1 MGEQKVSA
9 LSSTRE
15 KNEFLNHLLRDVDS
29 LEYMMDNG
37 WFEKDIVRIGAEQEM
52 CLVNTETYKPA
63 PLSMEAIEALPGCDW
78 LETELAR
85 FNLEINCD
93 PLVFEK
99 KCFSAL
105 EDDIREKLNMINK
118 AIEPMEAQVLLTG
131 ILPTFRKFDLGMHN
145 LTPRV
150 RYKNLMNAFQ
160 QQLNSRSFEF
170 RMSGID
176 EIQIHHD
183 SAMLEACNTSFQ
195 VHLQVHPEEYVQQYN
210 IAQLLTAPV
219 MALAANS
226 PLVFGKRLWHES
238 RIGLFQQ
245 ALDTRTTSEHMRDRS
260 QRVSFGKRWID
271 DSILDIFKDDITRY
285 CVMLATDI
293 TENSAEMVQQGKTPK
308 LKALQVHNSTV
319 YRWNRPCYGISPNGQ
334 PHMRIENR
342 VLPAGPTVQDE
353 IANAAFWLGAVIGMT
368 KEYGDIR
375 NLISFEQ
382 AYDNFNKAAKFGIEA
397 QFSWL
402 GHKKIDPCEL
412 VLKEIIPLARIGLE
426 SQKVNSEDIDRFL
439 GIIEKRAKT
448 HINGATWLLEAY
460 SKLKKETDND
470 EALSVLTAAILDN
483 QKNKR
488 PMHDW
493 KVPDLDD
500 LHDYHPNKLVVSE
513 FMFTDLTTV
522 DKDDP
527 ISLAAK
533 TMHWRNI
540 RYIPVESAEGKLDGL
555 VTMRSLMKYFTN
567 EQLNT
572 DNLKVSDV
580 MKTDPITAKPNE
592 GIMSAMTK
600 MKENKIGCLP
610 VINNEKELIGIIT
623 EVEFLRITDRLM
635 HRLELKDKKRKPEKK
650 TASSKK

>member
-9 LSSTRE
+9 LSDAKQR
-15 KNEFLNHLLRDVDS
+15 NEFLNHLLRDVDS
-29 LEYMMDNG
+29 MEYMLNNG
-37 WFEKDIVRIGAEQEM
+37 WFEKGIVRVGAEQEM
-52 CLVNTETYKPA
+52 CLVNTSTYKPA
-63 PLSMEAIEALPGCDW
+63 PIGMEAIEALPDSKW
-78 LETELAR
+78 LETELAK

-99 KCFSAL
+99 KCFSSL
-105 EDDIREKLNMINK
+105 ESDIREKLNIINE
-118 AIEPMEAQVLLTG
+118 AIDPMGAQILLTG

-160 QQLNSRSFEF
+160 EQLNNRSFEF

-176 EIQIHHD
+176 EILIHHD
-183 SAMLEACNTSFQ
+183 SALLEACNTSFQ
-195 VHLQVHPEEYVQQYN
+195 VHLQVHPDDFVHYYN

-260 QRVSFGKRWID
+260 QRVSFGKKWID
-271 DSILDIFKDDITRY
+271 ESILDIFKDDISRY
-285 CVMLATDI
+285 CVLLAADI
-293 TENSAEMVQQGKTPK
+293 EENSTEMVAKGKTPK

-334 PHMRIENR
+334 PHLRIENR

-353 IANAAFWLGAVIGMT
+353 IANAAFWLGAVIGMAS
-368 KEYGDIR
+368 EIEDVR
-375 NLISFEQ
+375 EHISFEK

-397 QFSWL
+397 QFNWFDDR
-402 GHKKIDPCEL
+402 KVDPCTL
-412 VLKEIIPLARIGLE
+412 VLEEILPLARKGLE
-426 SQKVNSEDIDRFL
+426 IRQVDKKDIDRFL

-448 HINGATWLLEAY
+448 HVNGSSWLLNAF

-470 EALSVLTAAILDN
+470 EALSVLTAAIMDN

-488 PMHDW
+488 PMHEW
-493 KVPDLDD
+493 KIPNLDD
-500 LHDYHPNKLVVSE
+500 LQDYHPNKLVVSE

-522 DKDDP
+522 DRKDP
-527 ISLAAK
+527 ISLVAK
-533 TMHWRNI
+533 TMNWRNI
-540 RYIPVESAEGKLDGL
+540 RYIPVESKDGHLEGL

-567 EQLNT
+567 EQADTESLM
-572 DNLKVSDV
+572 VEDV
-580 MKTDPITAKPNE
+580 MKKHPVTASPDE
-592 GIMSAMTK
+592 GIMSAMNK
-600 MKENKIGCLP
+600 MKQHRIGCLP
-610 VINNEKELIGIIT
+610 IVNKDNELVGIIT

-635 HRLELKDKKRKPEKK
+635 QRLELK
-650 TASSKK
+650 SSNSKK